1 MNEMM
6 KKTYFAP
13 TAKTIDLCN
22 ETLIAASPGVST
34 GSGLGNEYDEEDVS
48 YSNHRSIWDN
58 TEWEW

>member
-22 ETLIAASPGVST
+22 ETLLAVSPGVTT
-34 GSGLGNEYDEEDVS
+34 GSGLGNEYNGEDEN
-48 YSNHRSIWDN
+48 YSNRRGIWDN
-58 TEWEW
+58 IEW